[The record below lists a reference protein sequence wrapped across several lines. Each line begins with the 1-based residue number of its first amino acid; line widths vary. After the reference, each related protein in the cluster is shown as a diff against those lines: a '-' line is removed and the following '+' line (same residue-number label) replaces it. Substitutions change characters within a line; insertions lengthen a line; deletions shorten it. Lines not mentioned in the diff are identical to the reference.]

1 MQYRIARIPKG
12 GGKYREIY
20 IASKSDNLRLRALIP
35 KLENILLNLDIY
47 GVNYAFQ
54 KRKSCT
60 LNALQHIGYRYT
72 LSMDLED
79 FFNSISQDHVNFVIP
94 DSIIQQCFLNGSPKQ
109 GLPTSPIIS
118 TIAFLSCDKEIIESL
133 DSLKIRYIYT
143 RYADDLTF
151 SFDRLSDA
159 AIIKSVARQI
169 IEKRGLKINERKTN
183 LQDSKNGKVI
193 ITGIA
198 VDKNGICATRRT
210 KKKARAA
217 IHQKNLSSLRGL
229 IEWSKCKLPN
239 NL

>member
-1 MQYRIARIPKG
+1 M
-12 GGKYREIY
+12 
-20 IASKSDNLRLRALIP
+20 
-35 KLENILLNLDIY
+35 
-47 GVNYAFQ
+47 
-54 KRKSCT
+54 
-60 LNALQHIGYRYT
+60 
-72 LSMDLED
+72 
-79 FFNSISQDHVNFVIP
+79 
-94 DSIIQQCFLNGSPKQ
+94 
-109 GLPTSPIIS
+109 
-118 TIAFLSCDKEIIESL
+118 
-133 DSLKIRYIYT
+133 
-143 RYADDLTF
+143 
-151 SFDRLSDA
+151 
-159 AIIKSVARQI
+159 ARQI